1 MFVQMW
7 VVLSGRWGDRNGMEF
22 GGWIVFAQ
30 AACNGLTE
38 SLFQPGPGLV
48 RNIEGASFFDA
59 GLQFCAVASRDE
71 LQLLLAE
78 SGQ

>member
-1 MFVQMW
+1 M
-7 VVLSGRWGDRNGMEF
+7 
-22 GGWIVFAQ
+22 FAQ

-38 SLFQPGPGLV
+38 DLFQPGPGLV